1 MKHAALRIKVRNILI
16 FRWDPCAVHAIP
28 TAHNEYDG
36 YVRGIIRL
44 LEGGS
49 DQHRLV
55 QHLTRLECQEMGFA
69 TPSAHLDQVASAL
82 LDLMASPASGE
93 G

>member
-1 MKHAALRIKVRNILI
+1 MKHAALRIKVRNILV
-16 FRWDPCAVHAIP
+16 FRWDPCAVQAIP
-28 TAHNEYDG
+28 QAHNEYDG
-36 YVRGIIRL
+36 YVSGIIRL

-49 DQHRLV
+49 DHHRLT

-69 TPSAHLDQVASAL
+69 TPSAHLDQVANAL
-82 LDLMASPASGE
+82 LDLMSPPATDE